1 MLSIRTTILGVA
13 SILLIPS
20 LALGNPGK
28 PNFGPSVYGDGK
40 VWGTKGA
47 AALPAPNENNTQSFD
62 KLFVFVNGAVGQLPV
77 AEAAPGKPGYNGGR
91 WYTHTVVWTQ
101 AGMEYHLGALP
112 VLTSY
117 EDIRFH
123 YALGHLMIA
132 PGSPAGGPPPFFEC
146 PLLPVK

>member
-1 MLSIRTTILGVA
+1 MTCSRTPILGVA
-13 SILLIPS
+13 SILLFAS

-47 AALPAPNENNTQSFD
+47 ATLSAPNDNNMQSYD
-62 KLFVFVNGAVGQLPV
+62 KLFVFVNGAMGQIPV
-77 AEAAPGKPGYNGGR
+77 AEAAPGNPMYNGGR
-91 WYTHTVVWTQ
+91 WHTHTVVWTQ
-101 AGMEYHLGALP
+101 AGLDFHGGTLP

-117 EDIRFH
+117 DEIQFH
-123 YALGHLMIA
+123 YGLGHLMIT
-132 PGSPAGGPPPFFEC
+132 PGSPAGGPPPYFEC